1 MYAYGFYTSIKP
13 KQLFNHKQIYK
24 ISKIQIDKMN

>member
-1 MYAYGFYTSIKP
+1 MYAFGFYTSIKP

-24 ISKIQIDKMN
+24 ISEIQIDN